1 MKPSAGNPTDARGVP
16 VSTCQAQS
24 LDDFETALIQFHS
37 YFGDPTETLATTL
50 QRDPEFVLGHV
61 FVASALLMMTE
72 RQYLPLAREH
82 VEQAEALRDKA
93 NPRERLLT
101 AAARQWMEG
110 HWDRASL
117 TWDRVLSDYPRDA
130 LALQL
135 GHLTDFYRGDNVN
148 LRDRVCRVMTGWD
161 KGLPSYSYVVG
172 MQAFGFEECN
182 QYPTAEA
189 AAMTALDMEA
199 RDPWAVHA
207 LAHVLEMQG
216 RYDEGNTMYRER
228 EPDWAPDNGFAFHNW
243 WHLALYHLE
252 TGDYDGALAL
262 YDEQILPQD
271 SDLSLQMLD
280 ASALLWR
287 LYLLDVD
294 VGERWERIA
303 NLWANKTELENG
315 YYAFND
321 LHAVMAFV
329 GSGHLA
335 AAREV
340 LAAVEAAAQDNPGV
354 TRMMAQDVGVP
365 ACRALIDFA
374 QQEYRAVIDS
384 LLPLRTVAH
393 RFGGSHAQRDL
404 ITQTL
409 INAAL
414 HAGDMNLARSL
425 VSERL
430 VHKPFTPLSRYYADR
445 LTG

>member
-1 MKPSAGNPTDARGVP
+1 
-16 VSTCQAQS
+16 
-24 LDDFETALIQFHS
+24 
-37 YFGDPTETLATTL
+37 
-50 QRDPEFVLGHV
+50 
-61 FVASALLMMTE
+61 
-72 RQYLPLAREH
+72 
-82 VEQAEALRDKA
+82 
-93 NPRERLLT
+93 
-101 AAARQWMEG
+101 
-110 HWDRASL
+110 
-117 TWDRVLSDYPRDA
+117 
-130 LALQL
+130 
-135 GHLTDFYRGDNVN
+135 
-148 LRDRVCRVMTGWD
+148 MTGWD

-216 RYDEGNTMYRER
+216 RYDEGNAMYRER

-280 ASALLWR
+280 AAALLWR

-354 TRMMAQDVGVP
+354 TRMMARDVGVP

-384 LLPLRTVAH
+384 LLPLRTVTH

-409 INAAL
+409 LNAAL
-414 HAGDMNLARSL
+414 HAGDKNLARSL

>member
-216 RYDEGNTMYRER
+216 RYDEGNAMYRER

-321 LHAVMAFV
+321 PHAVMAFV

-354 TRMMAQDVGVP
+354 TRMMARDVGVP